1 MPDLDQLQNEL
12 ETFEIMTAGF
22 VGSIVRAA
30 KQIPDDKWNWSFSN
44 ATPTAREVCEHTFLW
59 LWCDRQ
65 QISVLNRAE
74 HLPVPAL
81 PDDQE
86 SMIALLQT
94 EADQWRLLIQALSP
108 SQLDEERESWDGE
121 TRNVRGFL
129 FHMGQHVI
137 YKAGQMWMLN
147 FGLGLD
153 GDGVY
158 TAPHPNEI
166 YGFPGVPPWPGPRN

>member
-1 MPDLDQLQNEL
+1 
-12 ETFEIMTAGF
+12 
-22 VGSIVRAA
+22 
-30 KQIPDDKWNWSFSN
+30 
-44 ATPTAREVCEHTFLW
+44 
-59 LWCDRQ
+59 
-65 QISVLNRAE
+65 
-74 HLPVPAL
+74 VPAL

-153 GDGVY
+153 GDADY